1 MGEIRFDFDA
11 AGQASRQT
19 EDIAGRL
26 SKDILPGF
34 QDILQQI
41 NRSWQSAAGGRFLDT
56 ACREQEKLEETR
68 RMAEYAAASLREAVL
83 TAEKTEEQTKEIA
96 ESRTY

>member
-41 NRSWQSAAGGRFLDT
+41 DRSLAVRGRRQIPRHCL
-56 ACREQEKLEETR
+56 
-68 RMAEYAAASLREAVL
+68 
-83 TAEKTEEQTKEIA
+83 
-96 ESRTY
+96 